1 MLVPPGKFN
10 DLCNLGFRHIV
21 GENAADADA
30 MAMDVEHDLD
40 SALAAL
46 VEDLFQNVDDELH
59 RRVVVVENEHL
70 VEAGLLGLGT
80 RFGDDAGARVTVS
93 RSLAT
98 LPSPVTSVF
107 HCRLS

>member
-10 DLCNLGFRHIV
+10 DLRNLGFRDIV

-30 MAMDVEHDLD
+30 MAMDMEHDLD
-40 SALAAL
+40 GALAAL
-46 VEDLFQNVDDELH
+46 VEDLLQNVDDELH

-70 VEAGLLGLGT
+70 VEAWFLGLGA
-80 RFGDDAGARVTVS
+80 RFRDDAGARVTVP
-93 RSLAT
+93 RSLAA

-107 HCRLS
+107 HCRQS